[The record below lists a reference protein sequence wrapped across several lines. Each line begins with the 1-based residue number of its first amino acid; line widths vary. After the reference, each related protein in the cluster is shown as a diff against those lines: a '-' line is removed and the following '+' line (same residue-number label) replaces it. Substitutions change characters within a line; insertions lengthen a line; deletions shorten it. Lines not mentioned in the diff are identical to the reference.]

1 MLKTDSFK
9 FTTVGE
15 LPRYISKKGK
25 VLIHY
30 ITGGERSGKSSLAQA
45 LAEQVS
51 QSPYYLATARV
62 LDDEFAK
69 RVKRHVIDRTTA
81 QVSWTTIEADKNLA
95 SALKAQCAMPSSTQ
109 NLAVVIDCVTLW
121 LTNYV
126 MDYDYDIEKCL
137 SAAKQEIDQLIRYAH
152 HYSATIF
159 IVSNEIGMS
168 LHAASPEG
176 RQFVSLQ
183 GWVNQY
189 LAQVADKATLV
200 VSGLPVTL
208 K

>member
-1 MLKTDSFK
+1 MNLQSWASSHVT
-9 FTTVGE
+9 
-15 LPRYISKKGK
+15 LLKKGK

-30 ITGGERSGKSSLAQA
+30 ITGGERSGKSSLAQT
-45 LAEQVS
+45 LAEKIS
-51 QSPYYLATARV
+51 HSPYYLATARV
-62 LDDEFAK
+62 LDNEFAK
-69 RVKRHVIDRTTA
+69 RVNRHVVDR
-81 QVSWTTIEADKNLA
+81 SNSEINWTTIEADKNLTA
-95 SALKAQCAMPSSTQ
+95 ALKEQCKAHSKTQ
-109 NLAVVIDCVTLW
+109 NLTIVIDCITLW

-137 SAAKQEIDQLIRYAH
+137 SAAKQEIDQLVAYANQCD
-152 HYSATIF
+152 AAIF

-168 LHAASPEG
+168 LHAPSLEG
-176 RQFVSLQ
+176 RKFVSLQ

>member
-1 MLKTDSFK
+1 M
-9 FTTVGE
+9 
-15 LPRYISKKGK
+15 
-25 VLIHY
+25 IHY
-30 ITGGERSGKSSLAQA
+30 ITGGERSGKSKLTQT

-51 QSPYYLATARV
+51 HNPYYLATARV
-62 LDDEFAK
+62 LDDDFAK
-69 RVKRHVIDRTTA
+69 RVQRHVIDRTD
-81 QVSWTTIEADKNLA
+81 SKINWTTIEADKNLA
-95 SALKAQCAMPSSTQ
+95 SALKKHCKASNKSQ
-109 NLAVVIDCVTLW
+109 NITVVIDCVTLW

-126 MDYDYDIEKCL
+126 MDYDYDIKKCL
-137 SAAKQEIDQLIRYAH
+137 SAAKQEIEQLVVYANQN
-152 HYSATIF
+152 SATIF

-176 RQFVSLQ
+176 RKFVSLQ

-189 LAQVADKATLV
+189 LAQIADKATLV